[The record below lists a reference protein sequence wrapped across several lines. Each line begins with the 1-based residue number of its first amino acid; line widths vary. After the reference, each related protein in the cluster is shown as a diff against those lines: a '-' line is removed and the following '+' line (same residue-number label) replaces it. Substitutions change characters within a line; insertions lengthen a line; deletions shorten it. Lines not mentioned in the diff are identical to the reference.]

1 MASNRIRGITIE
13 IAGDTTNLQKSLKG
27 VDSSLKQTE
36 DRLKDVNKLLKLD
49 PKNTELLRQKNELLS
64 KAVEDTNKKLAEEKI
79 ALEQLK
85 AGEQTEVTIQQQKD
99 LEREIIATTQS
110 LEGYKKQLKQTEV
123 SLEDVG
129 KVAETVANKTKGLST
144 AAAALGT
151 ALIGNAYAAGLAADD
166 LNTLSKQ
173 TGFSVEELQKMQY
186 ASDLID
192 VSMDSMTG
200 SIKKLT
206 KQMSSGSKAFETLGV
221 EVYDSNGNMR
231 DAVTVWYESLEA
243 LSQVSNETER
253 DALAMEI
260 FGKSA
265 ADLSGIVDDGGQALK
280 EMGAEA
286 EGLGLILSQ
295 DSVDAANE
303 FNDAVD
309 RMKARSSA
317 AFLEM
322 GMSLADTLV
331 PAIEGLLDVV
341 TKVVTWFG
349 NLDGASQVIILVMA
363 GLIASIAPLASTIA
377 TVIQTVTTLHTALT
391 ALSIPAGPIA
401 LTVAAIAGAIAIGVA
416 LYKNWDTIKQK
427 GVELWQS
434 ITGTFED
441 IKKSISEKIEAA
453 KNTVH
458 DAIEKIKSFFKFDWE
473 LPKLKLPHFRTEG
486 KFSWSLKNGLSL
498 PSISVDWYKKAMQNG
513 MILNSPTIF
522 GYQNGRLLGAGEAG
536 SETVVG
542 TNSLMNM
549 IQNAVGAN
557 AGVTINIIGANKD
570 GRQLATEIEQELT
583 DRIMRR
589 KAVFG

>member
-1 MASNRIRGITIE
+1 MASNRIKGITIE
-13 IAGDTTNLQKSLKG
+13 IGGDTSNLQKSLKG

-49 PKNTELLRQKNELLS
+49 PKNTELLQQKNELLS

-129 KVAETVANKTKGLST
+129 KKAQDVANKTKALSG
-144 AAAALGT
+144 AAAALGA

-221 EVYDSNGNMR
+221 EIYDSNGNMR
-231 DAVTVWYESLEA
+231 DATTVWYESLEA

-253 DALAMEI
+253 DALAMDL

-286 EGLGLILSQ
+286 EDLGLILSQ

-317 AFLEM
+317 AFFEM
-322 GMSLADTLV
+322 GASLADTLV

-349 NLDGASQVIILVMA
+349 NLDGASQTIILVMA
-363 GLIASIAPLASTIA
+363 GLVASIAPLATTIA

-391 ALSIPAGPIA
+391 ALSIPTGPIA
-401 LTVAAIAGAIAIGVA
+401 LTVAAIAGAIAIGIA
-416 LYKNWDTIKQK
+416 LWKNWDTIKAK
-427 GVELWQS
+427 AGELWDS
-434 ITGTFED
+434 ISTTFEN
-441 IKKSISEKIEAA
+441 IKNTIKDKIEAA
-453 KNTVH
+453 KNFVH
-458 DAIEKIKSFFKFDWE
+458 DGIEKIKSFFKFDWS
-473 LPKLKLPHFRTEG
+473 LPPIKLPHFKTSG
-486 KFSWSLKNGLSL
+486 SFSWSLTKGLTL

-549 IQNAVGAN
+549 IQNAVGSGMTVNMTVNGSGVSAN
-557 AGVTINIIGANKD
+557 E
-570 GRQLATEIEQELT
+570 LADIVIDKLT
-583 DRIMRR
+583 AKIQRNTNRW
-589 KAVFG
+589 

>member
-1 MASNRIRGITIE
+1 MASNRIKGITIE
-13 IAGDTTNLQKSLKG
+13 IGGDTSNLQKSLKG

-49 PKNTELLRQKNELLS
+49 PKNTELLQQKNELLS

-110 LEGYKKQLKQTEV
+110 LEGYKKQLGETSI

-129 KVAETVANKTKGLST
+129 KKAGEVADKTKALSGG
-144 AAAALGT
+144 AAALGG

-200 SIKKLT
+200 SVKKLT
-206 KQMSSGSKAFETLGV
+206 KQMGSGSKVFEELGV
-221 EVYDSNGNMR
+221 QIYDSNGNMR
-231 DAVTVWYESLEA
+231 DATDVWYESLEA
-243 LSQVSNETER
+243 LSQVENETQR
-253 DALAMEI
+253 DALAMDL

-280 EMGAEA
+280 DMGAEA
-286 EGLGLILSQ
+286 EDLGLILGQ
-295 DSVDAANE
+295 DEVDAANQ

-317 AFLEM
+317 AFMKM
-322 GMSLADTLV
+322 GASLADTLV
-331 PAIEGLLDVV
+331 PAIEQLLDWV
-341 TKVVTWFG
+341 TQAVQWFA
-349 NLDGASQVIILVMA
+349 NLDGSTQTIILVIAGLVAAISPLA
-363 GLIASIAPLASTIA
+363 GLISGIT
-377 TVIQTVTTLHTALT
+377 TVVGG
-391 ALSIPAGPIA
+391 LSAAFTFMTSPVG
-401 LTVAAIAGAIAIGVA
+401 LVVAAIAAAIAIGVA
-416 LYKNWDTIKQK
+416 LWKNWDTIKAK
-427 GVELWQS
+427 ATELWQS

-441 IKKSISEKIEAA
+441 IKKSIGEKIEAA

-473 LPKLKLPHFRTEG
+473 LPKLKLPHFKTSG
-486 KFSWSLKNGLSL
+486 KFSWSLAKGLTL
-498 PSISVDWYKKAMQNG
+498 PSISVDWYKKAMENG

>member
-1 MASNRIRGITIE
+1 MASNRIKGITIE
-13 IAGDTTNLQKSLKG
+13 IGGDTSNLQKSLKG

-231 DAVTVWYESLEA
+231 DAVTVWYESIEA

-286 EGLGLILSQ
+286 EDLGLILSQ
-295 DSVDAANE
+295 DSVDSANQ

-317 AFLEM
+317 AFFEM
-322 GMSLADTLV
+322 GASLADTLV

-349 NLDGASQVIILVMA
+349 NLDGASQTIILVMA
-363 GLIASIAPLASTIA
+363 GLIASIAPLATTIA
-377 TVIQTVTTLHTALT
+377 TVINTVTTLHTALE
-391 ALSIPAGPIA
+391 ALSIPKGPIG
-401 LTVAAIAGAIAIGVA
+401 LTVAAIAAAIAIGVL
-416 LYKNWDTIKQK
+416 LYKNWDTIKAK
-427 GVELWQS
+427 AGELW
-434 ITGTFED
+434 D
-441 IKKSISEKIEAA
+441 SISTTFDNIKSTIKDKIEAA
-453 KNTVH
+453 KDFVH

-549 IQNAVGAN
+549 IQNAVGSGMTVNMTVNGSGVSAN
-557 AGVTINIIGANKD
+557 E
-570 GRQLATEIEQELT
+570 LADIVIDKLT
-583 DRIMRR
+583 AKIQRNTNRW
-589 KAVFG
+589 

>member
-1 MASNRIRGITIE
+1 MASNRIKGITIE
-13 IAGDTTNLQKSLKG
+13 IGGDTSNLKKSLKG

-36 DRLKDVNKLLKLD
+36 ARLKDVNKLLKLD

-85 AGEQTEVTIQQQKD
+85 AGEQTEKTIQQQKD

-129 KVAETVANKTKGLST
+129 KVAENVANKTKGLST

-221 EVYDSNGNMR
+221 EVYDSNGSMR

-286 EGLGLILSQ
+286 EDLGLILSQ

-317 AFLEM
+317 AFFEM
-322 GMSLADTLV
+322 GASLADTLV

-349 NLDGASQVIILVMA
+349 NLDGASQTIILVMA
-363 GLIASIAPLASTIA
+363 GLIASIAPLATTIA
-377 TVIQTVTTLHTALT
+377 TVINTVTTLHTALE
-391 ALSIPAGPIA
+391 ALSIPKGPIG
-401 LTVAAIAGAIAIGVA
+401 LTVAAIAAAIAIGVL
-416 LYKNWDTIKQK
+416 LYKNWDTIKAK
-427 GVELWQS
+427 AGELWDNIS
-434 ITGTFED
+434 TTFEN
-441 IKKSISEKIEAA
+441 IKNTIKDKIEAA
-453 KNTVH
+453 KNFVH
-458 DAIEKIKSFFKFDWE
+458 DAIEKIKSFFKFDWS
-473 LPKLKLPHFRTEG
+473 LPPIKLPHFKTSG
-486 KFSWSLKNGLSL
+486 SFSWSLTKGLTL

-549 IQNAVGAN
+549 IQNAVGSGMTVNMTVNGSGVSAN
-557 AGVTINIIGANKD
+557 E
-570 GRQLATEIEQELT
+570 LADIVIDKLT
-583 DRIMRR
+583 AKIQRNTNRW
-589 KAVFG
+589 

>member
-1 MASNRIRGITIE
+1 MASNRIKGITIE
-13 IAGDTTNLQKSLKG
+13 IGGDTSNLQKSLKG

-36 DRLKDVNKLLKLD
+36 NRLKDVNKLLKLD

-85 AGEQTEVTIQQQKD
+85 AGEQTEKTIQQQKD

-129 KVAETVANKTKGLST
+129 KVAETVAKKTKGLST

-231 DAVTVWYESLEA
+231 DAVTVWYESLDA

-286 EGLGLILSQ
+286 EDLGLILSQ

-317 AFLEM
+317 AFFEM
-322 GMSLADTLV
+322 GASLADTLV
-331 PAIEGLLDVV
+331 PAIERLLDVV

-349 NLDGASQVIILVMA
+349 NLDGASQTIILVMA
-363 GLIASIAPLASTIA
+363 GLIASIAPLATTIA
-377 TVIQTVTTLHTALT
+377 TVINAVTTLHTALT
-391 ALSIPAGPIA
+391 ALSIPAGPIGM
-401 LTVAAIAGAIAIGVA
+401 TVAAIAAAIAIGVA
-416 LYKNWDTIKQK
+416 LYKNWDTIKAK
-427 GVELWQS
+427 AGELWDNIS
-434 ITGTFED
+434 TTFEN
-441 IKKSISEKIEAA
+441 IKNTIKDKIEAA
-453 KNTVH
+453 KNFVH
-458 DAIEKIKSFFKFDWE
+458 DAIEKIKSFFKFDWS
-473 LPKLKLPHFRTEG
+473 LPPIKLPHFKTSG
-486 KFSWSLKNGLSL
+486 SFSWSLTKGLTL

-549 IQNAVGAN
+549 IQNAVGSGMTVNMTVNGSGVSAN
-557 AGVTINIIGANKD
+557 E
-570 GRQLATEIEQELT
+570 LADIVIDKLT
-583 DRIMRR
+583 AKIQRNTNRW
-589 KAVFG
+589 